1 MNILTDIKKSDRTVI
16 LLLINNLVP
25 LFGALFLGWEIKNL
39 VLIYWIESAVIGIY
53 NVIKMVKA
61 RDEGIIKMFLVPFF
75 IIHYSLFMGVHMA
88 FIIILFN
95 PVFAFTG
102 LAYSVLFMFISHGYS
117 LVVNYFGKG
126 EYKTAAVGMLMIAPY
141 KRILLMHVT
150 VLIGGVIFF
159 MLAPFFPNPML
170 PSIFLIAI
178 KTYAD
183 WKSHNRE
190 HFNIFKAFDGL
201 EKAEIK

>member
-1 MNILTDIKKSDRTVI
+1 MFLNIKKSDWAVW
-16 LLLINNLVP
+16 LLLVNNLVP

-53 NVIKMVKA
+53 NIIKMIKA
-61 RDEGIIKMFLVPFF
+61 NDEGIIKIFLVPFF
-75 IIHYSLFMGVHMA
+75 IVHYGLFMGVHLT

-95 PVFAFTG
+95 PEFSFTG
-102 LAYSVLFMFISHGYS
+102 LVYAVLFMFVSHGYS
-117 LVVNYFGKG
+117 LVANYFKKG
-126 EYKTAAVGMLMIAPY
+126 GYKTASVGALMVAPY
-141 KRILLMHVT
+141 KRILLMHLT

-159 MLAPFFPNPML
+159 MLTPFFPNPML
-170 PSIFLIAI
+170 PAVFLIII

-183 WKSHNRE
+183 WKSHNKE
-190 HFNIFKAFDGL
+190 HFNIFKALDGL